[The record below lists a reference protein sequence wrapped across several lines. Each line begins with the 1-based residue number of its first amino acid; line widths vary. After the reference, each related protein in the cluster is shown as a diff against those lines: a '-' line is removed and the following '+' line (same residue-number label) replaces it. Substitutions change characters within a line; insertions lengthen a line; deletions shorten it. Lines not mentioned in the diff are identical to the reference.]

1 MQTGLK
7 ERLSL
12 DSRESLIGKRVSW
25 MTVNGPNSGIV
36 DSLFNNDY
44 MIRLDNGKYV
54 IVGEKSISF

>member
-7 ERLSL
+7 ERLSP

-25 MTVNGPNSGIV
+25 MTVNGPNSGVV

>member
-7 ERLSL
+7 ERVSL
-12 DSRESLIGKRVSW
+12 NSRESLIGKRVSW
-25 MTVNGPNSGIV
+25 MTVNGPNSGVV

-54 IVGEKSISF
+54 IVGEKSILF

>member
-7 ERLSL
+7 ERVSP

-25 MTVNGPNSGIV
+25 MTVSGPNSGVV

-54 IVGEKSISF
+54 IVGEKSILF

>member
-25 MTVNGPNSGIV
+25 MTVNGPNSGVI

>member
-1 MQTGLK
+1 
-7 ERLSL
+7 
-12 DSRESLIGKRVSW
+12 

>member
-25 MTVNGPNSGIV
+25 MTVNGPNSGVI
-36 DSLFNNDY
+36 DGLFNNDY

-54 IVGEKSISF
+54 IVGKKSISF

>member
-12 DSRESLIGKRVSW
+12 NSRESLIGKRVSW
-25 MTVNGPNSGIV
+25 MTVNGPNSGVV

>member
-7 ERLSL
+7 ERISP

-25 MTVNGPNSGIV
+25 MTVNGPNSGVV

>member
-25 MTVNGPNSGIV
+25 MTVNGPNSGVI

-54 IVGEKSISF
+54 IVGKKSISF